1 MEDISKK
8 EANQILRSNKM
19 LVKSLPGHGN
29 IGLKRKEIAA
39 CDNKECSI
47 KIIGWCYNKKITHAL
62 INLFKTK
69 SAIRK
74 NNACINSFIQN
85 KKCDKKNNTNN
96 MYIH

>member
-1 MEDISKK
+1 MLQQK
-8 EANQILRSNKM
+8 NK
-19 LVKSLPGHGN
+19 
-29 IGLKRKEIAA
+29 
-39 CDNKECSI
+39 
-47 KIIGWCYNKKITHAL
+47 THAL

-74 NNACINSFIQN
+74 NNTCINSFIQN